1 MARYTGPVCRLCRR
15 QGSKIFLKGDRCY
28 TDKCALERRSSTP
41 GKSAQSKRIKKL
53 TNYGIQLREKQKM
66 KNMYGLLERQFSN
79 LFKKAE
85 RKHGVTGD
93 NFIELLEKRLDNV
106 VYRLG
111 FANSRAKAR
120 QIVNHS
126 HVLVNGRKVN
136 IPSYMVSVGDVIEIK
151 EKSQAILEFKEL
163 QQGDIERNIPS
174 WLDVDMT
181 KLKGTVIKLPSK
193 EDLDIAVDEK
203 LVVEYY
209 SR

>member
-1 MARYTGPVCRLCRR
+1 MARYSGPVCRLCRR

-28 TDKCALERRSSTP
+28 TDKCSLERRPSEP
-41 GKSAQSKRIKKL
+41 GKSAQAKRIKKL

-85 RKHGVTGD
+85 QKHGITGD
-93 NFIELLEKRLDNV
+93 NFIQFLERRLDNV
-106 VYRLG
+106 IFRLG

-120 QIVNHS
+120 QMVRHS
-126 HVLVNGRKVN
+126 HILVNGKKVN
-136 IPSYMVSVGDVIEIK
+136 IPSYMVEIGDVVEVK
-151 EKSQAILEFKEL
+151 EKSQSISEFKEL
-163 QQGDIERNIPS
+163 KQEETNKNVPS
-174 WLDVDMT
+174 WLDAEMT
-181 KLKGTVIKLPSK
+181 KLRGTVVKLPSK
-193 EDLDIAVDEK
+193 EDIDLPIDEK